1 MVYEL
6 RCVPVVLATVSAI
19 DVYGFSFNYV
29 GRGNTTDNTIQS
41 LYDFFFIEYNCVCHI
56 HIHIHIHIHG

>member
-19 DVYGFSFNYV
+19 DGYGFSFNYV
-29 GRGNTTDNTIQS
+29 GHGNTTDNTFQS
-41 LYDFFFIEYNCVCHI
+41 LYVVCHI
-56 HIHIHIHIHG
+56 HIHIHIHG